1 MMMII
6 PGLFLVLPQAP
17 PPFVPVPMRGFWSRR
32 ARPAVEGGTNQLA
45 PTGQPT
51 LPSRPMAL
59 PCKRHLNLETTHCP
73 NNYVFLERGRDK
85 WQETLV
91 DKRVLR

>member
-1 MMMII
+1 MWLL

-17 PPFVPVPMRGFWSRR
+17 PPFVPVPMRSFWSRR
-32 ARPAVEGGTNQLA
+32 ARPALEGPL
-45 PTGQPT
+45 PPPGQPT
-51 LPSRPMAL
+51 LSSRPMAL

-85 WQETLV
+85 
-91 DKRVLR
+91 